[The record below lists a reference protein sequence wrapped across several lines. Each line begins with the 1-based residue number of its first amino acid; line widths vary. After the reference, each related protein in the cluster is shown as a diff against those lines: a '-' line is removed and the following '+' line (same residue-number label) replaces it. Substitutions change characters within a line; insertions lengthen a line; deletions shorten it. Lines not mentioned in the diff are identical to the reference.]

1 VPEAIAGLRQA
12 GIKVWVLT
20 GDKQV
25 RKHSIYCTSVTTPTQ
40 ETAINVGYSSQLFDE
55 VMDIIIINSS
65 SEVIWYCGFISD
77 FLAVWELLF
86 DIT

>member
-1 VPEAIAGLRQA
+1 MPEAIAGLRQA

-25 RKHSIYCTSVTTPTQ
+25 MMSYYITDSYLFIVSPQ

-55 VMDIIIINSS
+55 VMDIIIINAS
-65 SEVIWYCGFISD
+65 SEVSC
-77 FLAVWELLF
+77 
-86 DIT
+86 

>member
-1 VPEAIAGLRQA
+1 MPEAIAGLRQA

-25 RKHSIYCTSVTTPTQ
+25 IVVVKDSNILTYCVQ

-55 VMDIIIINSS
+55 VMDIIIINAS
-65 SEVIWYCGFISD
+65 SEVTS
-77 FLAVWELLF
+77 
-86 DIT
+86 

>member
-1 VPEAIAGLRQA
+1 MPEAIAGLRQA

-25 RKHSIYCTSVTTPTQ
+25 MHYSKYSNIFILFMQ

-55 VMDIIIINSS
+55 VMDIIIINAT
-65 SEVIWYCGFISD
+65 SEVT
-77 FLAVWELLF
+77 L
-86 DIT
+86 